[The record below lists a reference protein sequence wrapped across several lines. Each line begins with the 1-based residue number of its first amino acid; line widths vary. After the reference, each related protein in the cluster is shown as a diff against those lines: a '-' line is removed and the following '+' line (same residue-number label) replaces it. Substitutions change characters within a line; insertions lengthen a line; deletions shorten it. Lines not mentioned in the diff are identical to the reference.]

1 MFFSLKIALASLKAH
16 RLRSILAMVG
26 VFLGALALTAV
37 QHVSQ
42 AMYLKA
48 EMETAKL
55 GTNLFMARSGK
66 VVFRRSGS
74 AAVRNV
80 TTTFTLQDAR
90 ELIGSIPQAQA
101 GAPFALETLPIRY
114 GSIKI
119 PCQIVAIWPAYTE
132 VRSIKPAMGRFITW
146 EDENQRARVCVLGTK
161 IAERLF
167 GKPEQALGEMV
178 YIFRS
183 GVRVIGVMEPKGADI
198 VGSDQDEQV
207 FVPLSTFMRRFTN
220 QDWITG
226 VYLQLT
232 DNQSYDVVKKTA
244 ESILRQRHHLGQG
257 EDNDFSLL
265 TAKDTIQLQEQA
277 LQLVQTLGLLSSGI
291 SFAVG
296 GLGILS
302 LMVLLVRSR
311 RMEIGVR
318 RAVGARRLDIIRQFI
333 LESGLLAGAGGFV
346 GVVSAAGLVL
356 LIYKIGK
363 MPVTYDPIF
372 IIGPMVGSVLLGLL
386 AGAYPAWQ
394 AAKIEVLDILRN
406 E

>member
-74 AAVRNV
+74 AAVRSE

-90 ELIGSIPQAQA
+90 DLIGSIPQARA
-101 GAPFALETLPIRY
+101 GAPFALKTLPIRY
-114 GSIKI
+114 GNIKI
-119 PCQIVAIWPAYTE
+119 PCQIVATWPSYTE
-132 VRSIKPAMGRFITW
+132 IRSFNPAMGRFITW
-146 EDENQRARVCVLGTK
+146 EDEYQRARVCVLGTK

-167 GKPEQALGEMV
+167 GKPEQALGQMV
-178 YIFRS
+178 YIFRA

-232 DNQSYDVVKKTA
+232 DNQSYEVVKKTA

-333 LESGLLAGAGGFV
+333 LESGLMAGAGGFV

>member
-1 MFFSLKIALASLKAH
+1 
-16 RLRSILAMVG
+16 
-26 VFLGALALTAV
+26 
-37 QHVSQ
+37 
-42 AMYLKA
+42 
-48 EMETAKL
+48 
-55 GTNLFMARSGK
+55 
-66 VVFRRSGS
+66 
-74 AAVRNV
+74 
-80 TTTFTLQDAR
+80 
-90 ELIGSIPQAQA
+90 
-101 GAPFALETLPIRY
+101 
-114 GSIKI
+114 
-119 PCQIVAIWPAYTE
+119 VATWPTYTE
-132 VRSIKPAMGRFITW
+132 VRSFSPAMGRFITW
-146 EDENQRARVCVLGTK
+146 EDENQRARVCVLGMK

-167 GKPEQALGEMV
+167 GKPEQALGRMV
-178 YIFRS
+178 YIFRA

-207 FVPLSTFMRRFTN
+207 FVPLSTFMRRLAN

-232 DNQSYDVVKKTA
+232 DNQSYDVVKKA
-244 ESILRQRHHLGQG
+244 ADSILRQRHHLG
-257 EDNDFSLL
+257 EEEAVDFSLL

-333 LESGLLAGAGGFV
+333 LESGLMAGAGGFV

-372 IIGPMVGSVLLGLL
+372 IIGPMVGSVLLGLV

>member
-1 MFFSLKIALASLKAH
+1 
-16 RLRSILAMVG
+16 MVG

-74 AAVRNV
+74 AAVRSA
-80 TTTFTLQDAR
+80 TATFTLQDAQD
-90 ELIGSIPQAQA
+90 LIGSIPQVRA
-101 GAPFALETLPIRY
+101 GAPFVLKTLPIRY
-114 GSIKI
+114 GNIKI
-119 PCQIVAIWPAYTE
+119 PCQVVATWPTYTE
-132 VRSIKPAMGRFITW
+132 IRSFKPAMGRFITW

-167 GKPEQALGEMV
+167 GKPEQALGQMV
-178 YIFRS
+178 YMFRA

-207 FVPLSTFMRRFTN
+207 FVPLSTFLRRFAN

-244 ESILRQRHHLGQG
+244 ESILRRRHHLGQG
-257 EDNDFSLL
+257 EDDDFSLL

-333 LESGLLAGAGGFV
+333 LESGLMAGVGGFV

-356 LIYKIGK
+356 LIYKIGQ
-363 MPVTYDPIF
+363 MPVIYDPIF
-372 IIGPMVGSVLLGLL
+372 IIGPMVGSVFLGLI

>member
-1 MFFSLKIALASLKAH
+1 VLFSLKIALASLKAH

-74 AAVRNV
+74 AAVGSA
-80 TTTFTLQDAR
+80 TTTFTLEDAR
-90 ELIGSIPQAQA
+90 DLIGSIPQAQS
-101 GAPFALETLPIRY
+101 GAPFVLKTLPIRY
-114 GSIKI
+114 GNIKI
-119 PCQIVAIWPAYTE
+119 PCQIVATWPAYTE
-132 VRSIKPAMGRFITW
+132 IRSFKPAIGRFITW

-178 YIFRS
+178 YIFRA

-207 FVPLSTFMRRFTN
+207 FVPLSTFLRRFTN

-244 ESILRQRHHLGQG
+244 ESILRRRHHLGQG
-257 EDNDFSLL
+257 EDDDFSLL

-333 LESGLLAGAGGFV
+333 LESGLMAGAGGFA

-356 LIYKIGK
+356 LIYKIGQ
-363 MPVTYDPIF
+363 MPVIYDPIF
-372 IIGPMVGSVLLGLL
+372 IIGPMVGSVLLGLI

-394 AAKIEVLDILRN
+394 AAKVEVLDILRN

>member
-48 EMETAKL
+48 ELETAKL

-74 AAVRNV
+74 AAVRSA
-80 TTTFTLQDAR
+80 TTTFTLEDAR
-90 ELIGSIPQAQA
+90 DLIGSIPQVQA
-101 GAPFALETLPIRY
+101 GAPFALKTLPIRY
-114 GSIKI
+114 ENIKI
-119 PCQIVAIWPAYTE
+119 PCQIVATWPTYTD
-132 VRSIKPAMGRFITW
+132 VRSVNPVLGRFITW
-146 EDENQRARVCVLGTK
+146 EDENRRARVCVLGSK

-167 GKPEQALGEMV
+167 GKPEQALGRMV
-178 YIFRS
+178 FIFRA

-207 FVPLSTFMRRFTN
+207 FVPLSTFLRRFSN

-244 ESILRQRHHLGQG
+244 ENILRRRHQLGQG
-257 EDNDFSLL
+257 EDDDFSLL

-333 LESGLLAGAGGFV
+333 LESGLMAGAGGFV

-356 LIYKIGK
+356 LIYKIGQ

-372 IIGPMVGSVLLGLL
+372 IIGPMVGSVLLGLI

>member
-1 MFFSLKIALASLKAH
+1 VFFSFKIAFASLKAH

-66 VVFRRSGS
+66 VLFRRSGS

-90 ELIGSIPQAQA
+90 ELIGSIPHSRA
-101 GAPFALETLPIRY
+101 GAPFASKELPIRY
-114 GSIKI
+114 GAVKI
-119 PCQIVAIWPAYTE
+119 PCQVVATWPTYTE
-132 VRSIKPAMGRFITW
+132 VRSFSPEMGRFITW
-146 EDENQRARVCVLGTK
+146 EDENQRARVCVLGMK

-167 GKPEQALGEMV
+167 GKPEQALGQMV
-178 YIFRS
+178 YIFRA

-207 FVPLSTFMRRFTN
+207 FVPLSTFMRRLAN

-232 DNQSYDVVKKTA
+232 DNQSYDVVKKA
-244 ESILRQRHHLGQG
+244 ADSILRQRHHLG
-257 EDNDFSLL
+257 EEEAVDFSLL

-333 LESGLLAGAGGFV
+333 LESGLMAGAGGFV

-372 IIGPMVGSVLLGLL
+372 IIGPMVGSVLLGLV

>member
-74 AAVRNV
+74 AAVRSA
-80 TTTFTLQDAR
+80 TTTFTLEDAR
-90 ELIGSIPQAQA
+90 DLIGSIPQARA
-101 GAPFALETLPIRY
+101 GAPFALKTLPIRY
-114 GSIKI
+114 GNIKI
-119 PCQIVAIWPAYTE
+119 PCQIVATWPAYTE
-132 VRSIKPAMGRFITW
+132 VRSFKPAMGRFITW

-167 GKPEQALGEMV
+167 GKPEQALGQMV
-178 YIFRS
+178 YIFRA

-207 FVPLSTFMRRFTN
+207 FVPLSTFLRRFAN

-257 EDNDFSLL
+257 EDDDFSLL

-333 LESGLLAGAGGFV
+333 LESGLMAGAGGFV

-356 LIYKIGK
+356 LIYKIGQ
-363 MPVTYDPIF
+363 MPVIYDPIF
-372 IIGPMVGSVLLGLL
+372 IIGPMVGSVLLGLI

>member
-16 RLRSILAMVG
+16 RLRTFLAMIG

-37 QHVSQ
+37 QHVST

-55 GTNLFMARSGK
+55 GTNLFMARSGNIL
-66 VVFRRSGS
+66 FRRSGS
-74 AAVRNV
+74 ASVRNV

-90 ELIGSIPQAQA
+90 ELIGSIHQVRA
-101 GAPFALETLPIRY
+101 GAPFVLKTLPIRF
-114 GSIKI
+114 GNIKV
-119 PCQIVAIWPAYTE
+119 PSQIVATWPTYTE
-132 VRSIKPAMGRFITW
+132 IRSFNPALGRFLTW
-146 EDENQRARVCVLGTK
+146 QDENQLARVCVLGSK

-167 GKPEQALGEMV
+167 GKPEQALDKEV
-178 YIFRS
+178 FIFRAS
-183 GVRVIGVMEPKGADI
+183 VRVVGVMEPKGADI
-198 VGSDQDEQV
+198 VGTDQDEQV

-226 VYLQLT
+226 VYLQLI
-232 DNQSYDVVKKTA
+232 DNQSYEEVKKTA
-244 ESILRQRHHLGQG
+244 ESILRRRHHLGEGQG
-257 EDNDFSLL
+257 NDFSLM

-318 RAVGARRLDIIRQFI
+318 RSVGARRLDIIRQFI
-333 LESGLLAGAGGFV
+333 LESGLMAGVGGLA

-363 MPVTYDPIF
+363 MPVYYDPMF
-372 IIGPMVGSVLLGLL
+372 ILGALVGSILLGLL

-394 AAKIEVLDILRN
+394 AAKVEVLDILRN

>member
-1 MFFSLKIALASLKAH
+1 
-16 RLRSILAMVG
+16 MVG

-74 AAVRNV
+74 AAVRSA
-80 TTTFTLQDAR
+80 TATFTLQDAQD
-90 ELIGSIPQAQA
+90 LIGSIPQVRA
-101 GAPFALETLPIRY
+101 GAPFVLKTLPIRY
-114 GSIKI
+114 GNIKI
-119 PCQIVAIWPAYTE
+119 PCQVVATWPTYTE
-132 VRSIKPAMGRFITW
+132 IRSFKPAMGRFITW

-167 GKPEQALGEMV
+167 GKPEQALGQMV
-178 YIFRS
+178 YMFRA

-207 FVPLSTFMRRFTN
+207 FVPLSTFLRRFAN

-244 ESILRQRHHLGQG
+244 ESILRRRHHLGPG
-257 EDNDFSLL
+257 EDDDFSLL

-333 LESGLLAGAGGFV
+333 LESGLMAGVGGFV

-356 LIYKIGK
+356 LIYKIGQ
-363 MPVTYDPIF
+363 MPVIYDPIF
-372 IIGPMVGSVLLGLL
+372 IIGPMVGSVLLGLI

>member
-1 MFFSLKIALASLKAH
+1 VFFSLKIALASLKAH

-74 AAVRNV
+74 AALRYA
-80 TTTFTLQDAR
+80 TPTFTLQDAQD
-90 ELIGSIPQAQA
+90 LIGSIPQVRA
-101 GAPFALETLPIRY
+101 GVPFALKTLPIRY
-114 GSIKI
+114 SNIKI
-119 PCQIVAIWPAYTE
+119 PCLIVATWPTYTE
-132 VRSIKPAMGRFITW
+132 IRSFKPAMGRFITW

-167 GKPEQALGEMV
+167 GKPEQALGQMV
-178 YIFRS
+178 YIFRA

-207 FVPLSTFMRRFTN
+207 FVPLSTFLRRFSN

-244 ESILRQRHHLGQG
+244 ESILRRRHHLGQG
-257 EDNDFSLL
+257 EDDDFSLL

-333 LESGLLAGAGGFV
+333 LESGLMAGAGGFV

-356 LIYKIGK
+356 LIYKIGQ
-363 MPVTYDPIF
+363 MPVIYDPIF
-372 IIGPMVGSVLLGLL
+372 IIGPMVGSVLLGLI

>member
-1 MFFSLKIALASLKAH
+1 
-16 RLRSILAMVG
+16 
-26 VFLGALALTAV
+26 
-37 QHVSQ
+37 
-42 AMYLKA
+42 MYLKA

-66 VVFRRSGS
+66 VLFRRSGS

-90 ELIGSIPQAQA
+90 ELIGSIPQSRA
-101 GAPFALETLPIRY
+101 GAPFASKELPIRY
-114 GSIKI
+114 GAVKI
-119 PCQIVAIWPAYTE
+119 PCQVVATWPTYTE
-132 VRSIKPAMGRFITW
+132 VRSFSPAMGSFITW
-146 EDENQRARVCVLGTK
+146 EDENQRARVCVLGMK

-167 GKPEQALGEMV
+167 GKPEQALGRMV
-178 YIFRS
+178 HIFRAR
-183 GVRVIGVMEPKGADI
+183 VRVIGVMEPKGADI

-244 ESILRQRHHLGQG
+244 DSILRKRHHLGEG
-257 EDNDFSLL
+257 EAVDFSLL

-333 LESGLLAGAGGFV
+333 LESGLMAGAGGFV

-356 LIYKIGK
+356 LIYRIGQ

-372 IIGPMVGSVLLGLL
+372 IIGPMVGSVLLGLI

>member
-74 AAVRNV
+74 AAVRSA
-80 TTTFTLQDAR
+80 TTTFTLQDAQD
-90 ELIGSIPQAQA
+90 LIGSIPQVRA
-101 GAPFALETLPIRY
+101 GAPFVLKTLPIRY
-114 GSIKI
+114 GNIKI
-119 PCQIVAIWPAYTE
+119 PCQVVATWPTYTE
-132 VRSIKPAMGRFITW
+132 IRSFKPAMGRFITW

-167 GKPEQALGEMV
+167 GKPEQALGQMV
-178 YIFRS
+178 YMFRA

-207 FVPLSTFMRRFTN
+207 FVPLSTFLRRFAN

-244 ESILRQRHHLGQG
+244 ESILRRRHHLGQG
-257 EDNDFSLL
+257 EDDDFSLL

-333 LESGLLAGAGGFV
+333 LESGLMAGVGGFV

-356 LIYKIGK
+356 LIYKIGQ
-363 MPVTYDPIF
+363 MPVIYDPIF
-372 IIGPMVGSVLLGLL
+372 IIGPMVGSVLLGLI

>member
-74 AAVRNV
+74 AAVRSA
-80 TTTFTLQDAR
+80 TATFTLQDAQD
-90 ELIGSIPQAQA
+90 LIGSIPQVRA
-101 GAPFALETLPIRY
+101 GAPFVLKTLPIRY
-114 GSIKI
+114 GNIKI
-119 PCQIVAIWPAYTE
+119 PCQVVATWPTYTE
-132 VRSIKPAMGRFITW
+132 IRSFKPAMGRFITW

-167 GKPEQALGEMV
+167 GKPEQALGQMV
-178 YIFRS
+178 YMFRA

-207 FVPLSTFMRRFTN
+207 FVPLSTFLRRFAN

-244 ESILRQRHHLGQG
+244 ESILRRRHHLGQG
-257 EDNDFSLL
+257 EDDDFSLL

-333 LESGLLAGAGGFV
+333 LESGLMAGVGGFV

-356 LIYKIGK
+356 LIYKIGQ
-363 MPVTYDPIF
+363 MPVIYDPIF
-372 IIGPMVGSVLLGLL
+372 IIGPMVGSVLLGLI

>member
-1 MFFSLKIALASLKAH
+1 VFFSLKIALASLKAH

-74 AAVRNV
+74 AAVRSA
-80 TTTFTLQDAR
+80 TATFTLQDAQD
-90 ELIGSIPQAQA
+90 LIGSIPQVRA
-101 GAPFALETLPIRY
+101 GAPFVLKTLPIRY
-114 GSIKI
+114 GNIKI
-119 PCQIVAIWPAYTE
+119 PCQVVATWPTYTE
-132 VRSIKPAMGRFITW
+132 IRSFKPAMGRFITW

-167 GKPEQALGEMV
+167 GKPEQALGQMV
-178 YIFRS
+178 YMFRA

-207 FVPLSTFMRRFTN
+207 FVPLSTFLRRFAN

-244 ESILRQRHHLGQG
+244 ETILRRRHHLGQG
-257 EDNDFSLL
+257 EENDFSLL

-333 LESGLLAGAGGFV
+333 LESGLMAGAGGFV
-346 GVVSAAGLVL
+346 GVVAAAGLVL
-356 LIYKIGK
+356 LIYKIGQ

-372 IIGPMVGSVLLGLL
+372 IIGPMVGSVLLGLV

>member
-1 MFFSLKIALASLKAH
+1 MFFSLKSALASLKAR

-74 AAVRNV
+74 AAVRSA
-80 TTTFTLQDAR
+80 TTTFTLEDAR
-90 ELIGSIPQAQA
+90 DLIGSIPQAHA
-101 GAPFALETLPIRY
+101 GAPFALKTLAIRY
-114 GSIKI
+114 GNIKI
-119 PCQIVAIWPAYTE
+119 PCQIVATWPAYTE
-132 VRSIKPAMGRFITW
+132 VRSFKPAMGRFITW

-178 YIFRS
+178 YIFRA

-207 FVPLSTFMRRFTN
+207 FVPLSTFLRRFTN

-232 DNQSYDVVKKTA
+232 DNQSYEVVKKTA

-333 LESGLLAGAGGFV
+333 LESGLMAGTGGFV

-356 LIYKIGK
+356 LIYEIGE

>member
-1 MFFSLKIALASLKAH
+1 
-16 RLRSILAMVG
+16 
-26 VFLGALALTAV
+26 
-37 QHVSQ
+37 
-42 AMYLKA
+42 
-48 EMETAKL
+48 
-55 GTNLFMARSGK
+55 MARSGK
-66 VVFRRSGS
+66 VLFRRSGS

-90 ELIGSIPQAQA
+90 ELIGSIPQARD
-101 GAPFALETLPIRY
+101 GAPFALKTLPIRY
-114 GSIKI
+114 GNIKI
-119 PCQIVAIWPAYTE
+119 PCQIVATWPAYTE
-132 VRSIKPAMGRFITW
+132 VRSFSPAMGRFITW
-146 EDENQRARVCVLGTK
+146 EDEKQRARVCVLGTK

-167 GKPEQALGEMV
+167 GNPEQALGQMV
-178 YIFRS
+178 FIFRA
-183 GVRVIGVMEPKGADI
+183 GVRVIGVMELKGADI

-244 ESILRQRHHLGQG
+244 DSILRRRHHLGEG
-257 EDNDFSLL
+257 EAVDFSLL

-333 LESGLLAGAGGFV
+333 LESGLMAGAGGFI

-356 LIYKIGK
+356 LIYKIGE

>member
-1 MFFSLKIALASLKAH
+1 VFFSLKIALASLKAH

-74 AAVRNV
+74 AAVRSA
-80 TTTFTLQDAR
+80 TATFTLQDAQD
-90 ELIGSIPQAQA
+90 LIGSIPQVRA
-101 GAPFALETLPIRY
+101 GAPFVLKTLPIRY
-114 GSIKI
+114 GNIKI
-119 PCQIVAIWPAYTE
+119 PCQVVATWPTYTE
-132 VRSIKPAMGRFITW
+132 IRSFKPAMGRFITW

-167 GKPEQALGEMV
+167 GKPEQALGQMV
-178 YIFRS
+178 YMFRA

-207 FVPLSTFMRRFTN
+207 FVPLSTFLRRFAN

-244 ESILRQRHHLGQG
+244 ESILRRRHHLGPG
-257 EDNDFSLL
+257 EDDDFSLL

-333 LESGLLAGAGGFV
+333 LESGLMAGVGGFV

-356 LIYKIGK
+356 LIYKIGQ
-363 MPVTYDPIF
+363 MPVIYDPIF
-372 IIGPMVGSVLLGLL
+372 IIGPMVGSVLLGLI

>member
-74 AAVRNV
+74 AAVRYA

-90 ELIGSIPQAQA
+90 DLIGSVPQARA
-101 GAPFALETLPIRY
+101 GAPFVLKTLPIRY
-114 GSIKI
+114 GNIKI
-119 PCQIVAIWPAYTE
+119 PCQIVATWPAYTE
-132 VRSIKPAMGRFITW
+132 VRSFNPDTGRFITW

-167 GKPEQALGEMV
+167 GKPEHALGEMV
-178 YIFRS
+178 YIFRA
-183 GVRVIGVMEPKGADI
+183 GVRVVGVMEPKGADI

-207 FVPLSTFMRRFTN
+207 FVPLSTFMRRFSN

-232 DNQSYDVVKKTA
+232 DNQSYEAVKKTA
-244 ESILRQRHHLGQG
+244 ESILRRRHHLGQG
-257 EDNDFSLL
+257 EDDDFSLL
-265 TAKDTIQLQEQA
+265 TARDTIQLQEQA
-277 LQLVQTLGLLSSGI
+277 LQLVQTLGLLSSGV

-333 LESGLLAGAGGFV
+333 LESGLMAGAGGFV

-363 MPVTYDPIF
+363 MPVTYDPLF
-372 IIGPMVGSVLLGLL
+372 IIGPMFGSVLLGLL

>member
-1 MFFSLKIALASLKAH
+1 VFFSFKIALASLKAH

-66 VVFRRSGS
+66 VLFRRSGS

-90 ELIGSIPQAQA
+90 ELIGSIPQSRA
-101 GAPFALETLPIRY
+101 GAPFASKELPIRY
-114 GSIKI
+114 GAIKI
-119 PCQIVAIWPAYTE
+119 PCQVVATWPTYTE
-132 VRSIKPAMGRFITW
+132 VRSFSPAMGRFITW
-146 EDENQRARVCVLGTK
+146 EDENQRARVCVLGMK

-167 GKPEQALGEMV
+167 GKPDQALGQMV
-178 YIFRS
+178 YIFRA

-244 ESILRQRHHLGQG
+244 ESILRQRHHLGKG
-257 EDNDFSLL
+257 EDDDFSLL

-333 LESGLLAGAGGFV
+333 LESGLMAGAGGFV
-346 GVVSAAGLVL
+346 GVVAAAGLVL
-356 LIYKIGK
+356 LIYKIGQ

-372 IIGPMVGSVLLGLL
+372 IIGPMVGSVLLGLV

>member
-74 AAVRNV
+74 AAVRSA
-80 TTTFTLQDAR
+80 TATFTLQDAQD
-90 ELIGSIPQAQA
+90 LIGSIPQVRA
-101 GAPFALETLPIRY
+101 GAPFVLKTLPIRY
-114 GSIKI
+114 GNIKI
-119 PCQIVAIWPAYTE
+119 PCQVVATWPTYTE
-132 VRSIKPAMGRFITW
+132 IRSFKPAMGRFITW

-167 GKPEQALGEMV
+167 GKPEQALGQMV
-178 YIFRS
+178 YMFRA

-207 FVPLSTFMRRFTN
+207 FVPLSTFLRRFAN

-244 ESILRQRHHLGQG
+244 ESILRRRHHLGPG
-257 EDNDFSLL
+257 EDDDFSLL

-333 LESGLLAGAGGFV
+333 LESGLMAGVGGFV

-356 LIYKIGK
+356 LIYKIGQ
-363 MPVTYDPIF
+363 MPVIYDPIF
-372 IIGPMVGSVLLGLL
+372 IIGPMVGSVLLGLI

>member
-74 AAVRNV
+74 AAVRSA
-80 TTTFTLQDAR
+80 TATFTLQDAQD
-90 ELIGSIPQAQA
+90 LIGSIPQVRA
-101 GAPFALETLPIRY
+101 GAPFVLKTLPIRY
-114 GSIKI
+114 GNIKI
-119 PCQIVAIWPAYTE
+119 PCQIVATWPTYTE
-132 VRSIKPAMGRFITW
+132 IRSFKPAMGRFITW

-167 GKPEQALGEMV
+167 GKPEQALGQMV
-178 YIFRS
+178 YIFRA

-207 FVPLSTFMRRFTN
+207 FVPLSTFLRRFAN

-244 ESILRQRHHLGQG
+244 ESILRRRHHLGQG
-257 EDNDFSLL
+257 EDDDFSLL

-333 LESGLLAGAGGFV
+333 LESGLMAGVGGFV

-356 LIYKIGK
+356 LIYKIGQ
-363 MPVTYDPIF
+363 MPVIYDPIF
-372 IIGPMVGSVLLGLL
+372 IIGPMVGSVLLGLI

>member
-1 MFFSLKIALASLKAH
+1 VFFSLKIALASLKAH

-74 AAVRNV
+74 AAVRSA
-80 TTTFTLQDAR
+80 TTTFTLEDAR
-90 ELIGSIPQAQA
+90 DLIGSIPQVQA
-101 GAPFALETLPIRY
+101 GAPFALKTLAIRY
-114 GSIKI
+114 GNIKI
-119 PCQIVAIWPAYTE
+119 PCQIVATWPAYTE
-132 VRSIKPAMGRFITW
+132 VRSFKPAMGRFITW

-167 GKPEQALGEMV
+167 GKPEQALGQMV
-178 YIFRS
+178 YIFRA

-198 VGSDQDEQV
+198 VGADQDEQV
-207 FVPLSTFMRRFTN
+207 FVPLSTFLRRFTN

-232 DNQSYDVVKKTA
+232 DNQSYEVVKKTA

-333 LESGLLAGAGGFV
+333 LESGLMAGTGGFV

-356 LIYKIGK
+356 LIYEIGE

>member
-74 AAVRNV
+74 AAVRSA
-80 TTTFTLQDAR
+80 TTTFTLEDAR
-90 ELIGSIPQAQA
+90 DLIGSIPQARA
-101 GAPFALETLPIRY
+101 GAPFVLKTLPIRY
-114 GSIKI
+114 GNIKI
-119 PCQIVAIWPAYTE
+119 PCQIVATWPTYTE
-132 VRSIKPAMGRFITW
+132 VRSFKPAMGRFITW

-167 GKPEQALGEMV
+167 GKPEQALGQMV
-178 YIFRS
+178 YIFRA

-207 FVPLSTFMRRFTN
+207 FVPLSTFLRRFTN

-333 LESGLLAGAGGFV
+333 LESGLMAGAGGFV

-356 LIYKIGK
+356 LIYKIGQ
-363 MPVTYDPIF
+363 MPVIYDPIF
-372 IIGPMVGSVLLGLL
+372 IIGPMVGSVLLGLI

>member
-1 MFFSLKIALASLKAH
+1 
-16 RLRSILAMVG
+16 
-26 VFLGALALTAV
+26 
-37 QHVSQ
+37 
-42 AMYLKA
+42 
-48 EMETAKL
+48 
-55 GTNLFMARSGK
+55 
-66 VVFRRSGS
+66 
-74 AAVRNV
+74 
-80 TTTFTLQDAR
+80 
-90 ELIGSIPQAQA
+90 
-101 GAPFALETLPIRY
+101 
-114 GSIKI
+114 
-119 PCQIVAIWPAYTE
+119 
-132 VRSIKPAMGRFITW
+132 MGRFITW
-146 EDENQRARVCVLGTK
+146 EDEKQRARVCVLGMK

-167 GKPEQALGEMV
+167 GNPEQALGQMV
-178 YIFRS
+178 FIFRA
-183 GVRVIGVMEPKGADI
+183 GVRVIGVMELKGADI

-232 DNQSYDVVKKTA
+232 DNQSYDAVKKTA
-244 ESILRQRHHLGQG
+244 DSILRQRHHLG
-257 EDNDFSLL
+257 ETEAVDFSLL

-277 LQLVQTLGLLSSGI
+277 LQLVQTLGRLSSGI

-333 LESGLLAGAGGFV
+333 LESGLMAGAGGFV

-356 LIYKIGK
+356 LIYKIGE

>member
-1 MFFSLKIALASLKAH
+1 VFFSLKIALASLKAH

-74 AAVRNV
+74 VGLRYA
-80 TTTFTLQDAR
+80 TTTFTLQDAQD
-90 ELIGSIPQAQA
+90 LIGSIPQARS
-101 GAPFALETLPIRY
+101 GVPFILKTLPIRY
-114 GSIKI
+114 GNIKI
-119 PCQIVAIWPAYTE
+119 PCQVVATWPAYTE
-132 VRSIKPAMGRFITW
+132 VRSFNPAMGRFITW
-146 EDENQRARVCVLGTK
+146 EDEKQHARVCVLGTK

-167 GKPEQALGEMV
+167 GKPEQALGQMV
-178 YIFRS
+178 YMFRA

-207 FVPLSTFMRRFTN
+207 FVPLSTFLRRFAN

-244 ESILRQRHHLGQG
+244 ETILRRRHHLGQG
-257 EDNDFSLL
+257 EENDFSLL

-333 LESGLLAGAGGFV
+333 LESGLMAGAGGFV
-346 GVVSAAGLVL
+346 GVVTAAGLVL
-356 LIYKIGK
+356 LIYKIGQ
-363 MPVTYDPIF
+363 MPVIYDPIF
-372 IIGPMVGSVLLGLL
+372 IIGPMVGSVLLGLV

>member
-16 RLRSILAMVG
+16 RLRTMLAMVG

-48 EMETAKL
+48 ELETAKL

-66 VVFRRSGS
+66 VLFRRSGS

-90 ELIGSIPQAQA
+90 ELIGSIPQVVD
-101 GAPFALETLPIRY
+101 GAPFASKELPIRF
-114 GSIKI
+114 GNVKVPS
-119 PCQIVAIWPAYTE
+119 QVVATWPTYTA
-132 VRSIKPAMGRFITW
+132 VRSFTPAIGRFISW
-146 EDENQRARVCVLGTK
+146 EDEKRQARVCVLGTK

-167 GKPEQALGEMV
+167 GEPERALGEMV
-178 YIFRS
+178 YIFRA

-207 FVPLSTFMRRFTN
+207 FVPLSTFMRRLSN

-226 VYLQLT
+226 VYLQLS
-232 DNQSYDVVKKTA
+232 DNESYDAVKKNATG
-244 ESILRQRHHLGQG
+244 ILRRRHRLGEG
-257 EDNDFSLL
+257 EADDFSLL

-333 LESGLLAGAGGFV
+333 LESGLMAGAGGFV
-346 GVVSAAGLVL
+346 GVVAAAGLVL
-356 LIYKIGK
+356 LIYKIGQ
-363 MPVTYDPIF
+363 MPVIYDPIF
-372 IIGPMVGSVLLGLL
+372 IIGPMLGSVLLGLL

-394 AAKIEVLDILRN
+394 AANIEVLDILRN